1 MNLKKS
7 GLMGFLTSL
16 AVIGSSI
23 VGLGVGAASAASSPI
38 TVTFESDDAS
48 GASLGGSADFGGN
61 ASSVVTS
68 TVGANTSKVGKIV
81 NGGECWSGTTFLI
94 KSSGWQLISDASKI
108 ISADVYSTV
117 AISNVKMKVEG
128 GAGDPAREVDVAHG
142 GTGWERLT
150 WDLGTGAPF
159 APGNYLKASIF
170 VGFSCGTSSV
180 HPAETY
186 FDNISFPGATSPDVV
201 IPRTTP
207 QVLAN
212 FETSD
217 SSGYA
222 FVGFGGSSGS
232 VDAAAPAGGSVGSAK
247 AFKITEG
254 GDCWAGTTFLKRG
267 AKESLL
273 SADNKVVKANI
284 YSPASGKVIKLKLE
298 NASNGAQN
306 KEVDVTSV
314 AGWKTYSFDFTGFN
328 ADVDYNMASL
338 FVNFTCGSGTK
349 TSDAWYVDDVAFNGA
364 VGANLEA
371 AVTPVLVNFESN
383 DASGY
388 ALTPFGGNA
397 ASVSSS
403 APAGGSTGSA
413 SALSI
418 TNSGECWTGVTFL
431 SSSASLLGS
440 GKTTVTANIYAPA
453 AGKVIKLK
461 LEDSANGDINKEVDV
476 TSVQGWKTYSF
487 DFSSFNSSLKYNKAS
502 IFVDFTCG
510 GGTKDGSTWFVDD
523 LAFLGAAGAALSGN
537 SGGGSEPTPFN
548 GNAVIRLA
556 GLDASTAFNRQ
567 ADADF
572 FVGQGWYRGGLRV
585 FTKQVEVAKTHRLT
599 YVVSNAADGQPLA
612 NVKVKFVFGKEYSGS
627 TAKVNVGAVSSTG
640 NQQIVEGVTAADG
653 TVSFDITNTNV
664 AADGA
669 DNPGNNTAGNYTG
682 NHLYSQVTAWVSNQN
697 QDSIDLVDLVFYK
710 PAGAPVIKTIV
721 SRVTGINE
729 TNAYVGTCEGW
740 CQYYAAGL
748 RYFER
753 GVQVGTTTTLN
764 WTITDT
770 DGAPYANK
778 NVYLLLGKTYS
789 GSNAKVSVNGTAF
802 PGSGDEKRITL
813 TTDANGLLSFDVANS
828 NFNADADPYQAS
840 NLQNPRNGSK
850 HLFVQIAVVGEKG
863 NQDVLDIIDL
873 NYYQPQDAGPA
884 TTYNVRLADWNAS
897 NSFDG
902 THVWGDG
909 GIGSWFPANTGYF
922 AKYVAAGS
930 TFNLRYKVTN
940 AATGALAPNGTVVTL
955 QLGTAW
961 SGSNAKFTVNN
972 VNVDGLTKWGANG
985 QLDQASTTA
994 VVSNGYI
1001 TVPVTALDPAID
1013 ATTNPGNAKA
1023 NPDSLN
1029 PLFMQV
1035 KVKVEGNAITQ
1046 QDWVNII
1053 ATKPLESAPVISSI
1067 SATSG
1072 KKGQAIDIVGTNL
1085 GDALGTTVSLFTAAA
1100 SGKPAVTTPVT
1111 VLSVNADGTRLTVSS
1126 PAIAQKGY
1134 FRVTNSGGTATG
1146 NSAFTASTTTTAKPT
1161 ITLTSSL
1168 VKEVGSTFTLNGTNL
1183 ASSTI
1188 AIGGVSAP
1196 VTILTAN
1203 SVVVTVPENVVS
1215 GSTISATNLG
1225 GTTTTSKFVYQA
1237 AVVSDFTKAAR
1248 VGQNVTFTGKN
1259 LKATSVVFGGNKTG
1273 KIVSSSAT
1281 SLTVTVPTGALSG
1294 VIKVTTGAG
1303 SVFTT
1308 ESFTVTPPA
1317 PTVSSFTPTTA
1328 KKGVSLV
1335 TVRGTNLTG
1344 ATVTLGSV
1352 QVTLAAGA
1360 NSTSFKF
1367 IVPSSAVT
1375 GKITV
1380 TTPGGTV
1387 ISSGTLVVTN

>member
-23 VGLGVGAASAASSPI
+23 VGLGVGAATAASSPI
-38 TVTFESDDAS
+38 TVTFESDDTS

-61 ASSVVTS
+61 TSSVVDS
-68 TVGANTSKVGKIV
+68 TVGTNTSKVGKIV
-81 NGGECWSGTTFLI
+81 NGADCWSGTTFLI
-94 KSSGWQLISDASKI
+94 KSSGWQLISDVSKT

-128 GAGDPAREVDVAHG
+128 GASDPSRELDVAHG

-150 WDLGTGAPF
+150 WDLSTGAAF
-159 APGNYLKASIF
+159 APGNYIKASIF
-170 VGFSCGTSSV
+170 VGFACGTSSV
-180 HPAETY
+180 HPAET
-186 FDNISFPGATSPDVV
+186 FIDNVSFPGATAPDVV
-201 IPRTTP
+201 VPRTTP
-207 QVLAN
+207 QVLVN
-212 FETSD
+212 FESTD
-217 SSGYA
+217 TSGYA
-222 FVGFGGSSGS
+222 FIGFGGSSGS
-232 VDAAAPAGGSVGSAK
+232 VDASAPAGGSVGSTK

-254 GDCWAGTTFLKRG
+254 IDCWGGTTFLKRG
-267 AKESLL
+267 AKESLI
-273 SADNKVVKANI
+273 SAANPIVKANI
-284 YSPASGKVIKLKLE
+284 YSPASGKAIRLKLE
-298 NASNGAQN
+298 NSANGAF
-306 KEVDVTSV
+306 KELDVVSV
-314 AGWKTYSFDFTGFN
+314 AGWKTYSWDFTGLDAN
-328 ADVDYNMASL
+328 VDYNMANL
-338 FVNFTCGSGTK
+338 FVNFTCGAGSK
-349 TSDAWYVDDVAFNGA
+349 TSDAWYVDDVVFNGA

-383 DASGY
+383 DSSGY
-388 ALTPFGGNA
+388 SLISFGGN
-397 ASVSSS
+397 VSATDSS
-403 APAGGSTGSA
+403 APTGGSVGST
-413 SALSI
+413 SALKI
-418 TNSGECWTGVTFL
+418 TNGADCWSGTTFL
-431 SSSASLLGS
+431 SSTASLLAT
-440 GKTTVTANIYAPA
+440 GKTTVKANVYSPA
-453 AGKVIKLK
+453 AGKVIRLK
-461 LEDSANGDINKEVDV
+461 LEDSSNGDIFRELDA
-476 TSVQGWKTYSF
+476 TSVQGWNTYTW
-487 DFSSFNSSLKYNKAS
+487 DFTTFNSAQKYNKAS

-510 GGTKDGSTWFVDD
+510 GGAKAAGDWYVDD
-523 LAFLGAAGAALSGN
+523 IAFLGAVGAALAG
-537 SGGGSEPTPFN
+537 SGGGGGNEPTPFT
-548 GNAVIRLA
+548 GNAVIRLVGA
-556 GLDASTAFNRQ
+556 DSTNTFNRQ

-572 FVGQGWYRGGLRV
+572 FVSQGWYRGGLRV
-585 FTKQVEVAKTHRLT
+585 MTKQVPVASTQNLT
-599 YVVSNAADGQPLA
+599 WVVSDAANGSPLA
-612 NVKVKFVFGKEYSGS
+612 NVKVKFIFGKQYSGS
-627 TAKVNVGAVSSTG
+627 TAKVNVGNDASTG
-640 NQQIVEGVTAADG
+640 NEKVVEGVTAADG
-653 TVSFDITNTNV
+653 TVTFSLANTDV
-664 AADGA
+664 AADAA
-669 DNPGNNTAGNYTG
+669 DYPTGGLGTNYSG
-682 NHLYSQVTAWVSNQN
+682 KHLFSQVTAWVSNQN
-697 QDSIDLVDLVFYK
+697 QDSIDIVDLVYFK
-710 PAGAPVIKTIV
+710 PQDAPVVKTIV
-721 SRVTGINE
+721 TRVTGIDE
-729 TNAYVGTCEGW
+729 TNAYVGSCEGW

-753 GVQVGTTTTLN
+753 GVQVGSTTTLN

-778 NVYLLLGKTYS
+778 SVKLLLGKTYS

-802 PGSGDEKRITL
+802 PGSGDEKVINL
-813 TTDANGLLSFDVANS
+813 TTDANGLLSFDVVNS

-840 NLQNPRNGSK
+840 NLKHPDGGK

-884 TTYNVRLADWNAS
+884 VTYNVRLADWNAS

-902 THVWGDG
+902 TRVWGDG

-940 AATGALAPNGTVVTL
+940 AETGALAPNGTVVTL
-955 QLGTAW
+955 QLGSAW
-961 SGSNAKFTVNN
+961 SGSNAKFTVNG
-972 VNVDGLTKWGANG
+972 VNVDGITKWGGSG

-994 VVSNGYI
+994 VVSNGFI

-1013 ATTNPGNAKA
+1013 ATTNPGSPRA
-1023 NPDSLN
+1023 NPDTLN

-1053 ATKPLESAPVISSI
+1053 ATKPLEAAPVITAISS
-1067 SATSG
+1067 TTG

-1085 GDALGTTVSLFTAAA
+1085 GDALGSTVTLHTPATTRTAAIN
-1100 SGKPAVTTPVT
+1100 TPVT
-1111 VLSVNADGTRLTVSS
+1111 VLSVNETGTRLTVVS
-1126 PAIAQKGY
+1126 PTISQKGY
-1134 FRVTNSGGTATG
+1134 FKVTNTGGTGTASKT
-1146 NSAFTASTTTTAKPT
+1146 FTASTSNTLKPS

-1168 VKEVGSTFTLNGTNL
+1168 VKEVGSTFTLNGSNL
-1183 ASSTI
+1183 ASASNI

-1196 VTILTAN
+1196 FTILTAS
-1203 SVVVTVPENVVS
+1203 SVVVTVPEGVTS

-1225 GTTTTSKFVYQA
+1225 GTVTTSKFVYQA
-1237 AVVSDFTKAAR
+1237 AVVNSFTTAAR
-1248 VGQNVTFTGKN
+1248 VGQSVTFTGKN
-1259 LKATSVVFGGNKTG
+1259 LKATSVIFAGNKTG

-1294 VIKVTTGAG
+1294 AIKITTGAG
-1303 SVFTT
+1303 AVFT

-1317 PTVSSFTPTTA
+1317 PTVTSFTPTTA
-1328 KKGVSLV
+1328 KKGVTLV

-1380 TTPGGTV
+1380 TTGGGTV
-1387 ISSGTLVVTN
+1387 TSTNNLVVTN